1 MPGASL
7 VTMSNGTIPRW
18 RSMRADRTR
27 ERTVVLNQLLLG
39 VVSLLSALIA
49 FSMGAIAVVEALI
62 GGMLLV
68 AVITG
73 VALAVPW
80 NRIHALWSALLPIS
94 DIFAIAILRESNPS
108 AGFSLLWIFPAMWI
122 AGAFGL
128 LGLVVVNILA
138 NGVYWLTVALDPA
151 QSLTPVVILIPMM
164 IIAVSTTSY
173 VAAKRA
179 SAQRSLLDAQARL
192 LARAVE
198 RSRRQED
205 MVTEVLDAVD
215 FGVIRLGASGEE
227 SVRNEAHAR
236 MQRMI
241 ATGGGEQAAY
251 AEDGLTELSV
261 EETPLA
267 RARRGET
274 FDGDLVWY
282 GRPGKGR
289 RALSATSRALENATG
304 ERVGGI
310 FVSRDVTAEVM
321 ALRAREDLVASVSHE
336 LRTPLTAI
344 LGYLELV
351 LDAGDLSPSSRR
363 GLEVAERN
371 ASRLLDIIADLL
383 AVSVDHHG
391 GVQLSFTPE
400 YVKLDE
406 IIRASI
412 EAIIPR
418 AMERQITLEDA
429 GVEAVTAYV
438 DPLRIRQ
445 VVDNVIGNAVKYNV
459 DQGRVEVGV
468 TADVDHAWIVVR
480 DYGTGISAEELPRL
494 FERFFRADAVR
505 NTTTHGSGLGLSISR
520 DIVRAHGGEITVQSE
535 LGGGSTFL
543 IRLPLF
549 EKGRRS

>member
-1 MPGASL
+1 
-7 VTMSNGTIPRW
+7 MSNGTISRW

-39 VVSLLSALIA
+39 VVALLAAVVA
-49 FSMGAIAVVEALI
+49 FSMDAIVVVEMLLS
-62 GGMLLV
+62 GLLLV
-68 AVITG
+68 AVVTG

-80 NRIHALWSALLPIS
+80 NRIHALWSALLPIM
-94 DIFAIAILRESNPS
+94 DILAIALLRESNPS
-108 AGFSLLWIFPAMWI
+108 AGYSLLWIFPAMWI
-122 AGAFGL
+122 AGTFGL
-128 LGLVVVNILA
+128 LGLIVVNVLT

-151 QSLTPVVILIPMM
+151 QSLAPVVILIPMM

-173 VAAKRA
+173 LAARRA
-179 SAQRSLLDAQARL
+179 TAQRSLLDAQARL

-198 RSRRQED
+198 RARRQED

-215 FGVIRLGASGEE
+215 FGVIRLGVGGEE
-227 SVRNEAHAR
+227 SVRNDAHAR
-236 MQRMI
+236 MQRMLSS
-241 ATGGGEQAAY
+241 AGGDRAAF
-251 AEDGLTELSV
+251 AEDGLTELGI
-261 EETPLA
+261 EQTPLA

-282 GRPGKGR
+282 GKPGRGR
-289 RALSATSRALENATG
+289 RALSVTSRALESATG

-310 FVSRDVTAEVM
+310 VVSRDVTDEVM

-351 LDAGDLSPSSRR
+351 LDGDDLSAGSRR

-371 ASRLLDIIADLL
+371 AARLLDIIADLL
-383 AVSVDHHG
+383 AVSADNHG
-391 GVQLSFTPE
+391 GVRLSVSP
-400 YVKLDE
+400 VQARVDE
-406 IIRASI
+406 IVHASI
-412 EAIIPR
+412 EALTPR
-418 AMERQITLEDA
+418 AAERRITLDDA
-429 GVEAVTAYV
+429 GIEEVSAFI

-459 DQGRVEVGV
+459 DAGRVEVGV

-505 NTTTHGSGLGLSISR
+505 KTTTHGSGLGLSISR

-535 LGGGSTFL
+535 IGKGSTFV

-549 EKGRRS
+549 EKGRRN

>member
-1 MPGASL
+1 
-7 VTMSNGTIPRW
+7 
-18 RSMRADRTR
+18 MRADRTR
-27 ERTVVLNQLLLG
+27 ERTVVLNHLLLG
-39 VVSLLSALIA
+39 VVALLAAVVA
-49 FSMGAIAVVEALI
+49 FSMDAIVVVEMLLS
-62 GGMLLV
+62 GLLLV
-68 AVITG
+68 AVVTG

-80 NRIHALWSALLPIS
+80 NRIHALWSALLPIM
-94 DIFAIAILRESNPS
+94 DILAIALLRESNPS
-108 AGFSLLWIFPAMWI
+108 AGYSLLWIFPAMWI
-122 AGAFGL
+122 AGTFGL
-128 LGLVVVNILA
+128 LGLIVVNVLT

-151 QSLTPVVILIPMM
+151 QSLAPVVILIPMM

-173 VAAKRA
+173 LAARRA
-179 SAQRSLLDAQARL
+179 TAQRSLLDAQARL

-198 RSRRQED
+198 RARSQED

-215 FGVIRLGASGEE
+215 FGVIRLGVGGEE
-227 SVRNEAHAR
+227 SVRNDAHAR
-236 MQRMI
+236 MQRMLSS
-241 ATGGGEQAAY
+241 AGGDRAAF
-251 AEDGLTELSV
+251 AEDGLTELGI
-261 EETPLA
+261 EQTPLA

-282 GRPGKGR
+282 GKPGRGR
-289 RALSATSRALENATG
+289 RALSVTSRALESATG

-310 FVSRDVTAEVM
+310 VVSRDVTDEVM

-351 LDAGDLSPSSRR
+351 LDGDDLSAGSRR

-371 ASRLLDIIADLL
+371 AARLLDIIADLL
-383 AVSVDHHG
+383 AVSADNHG
-391 GVQLSFTPE
+391 GVRLSVSP
-400 YVKLDE
+400 VQARVDE
-406 IIRASI
+406 IVHASI
-412 EAIIPR
+412 EALTPR
-418 AMERQITLEDA
+418 AAERRITLDDA
-429 GVEAVTAYV
+429 GIEEVSAFI

-459 DQGRVEVGV
+459 DAGRVEVGV

-505 NTTTHGSGLGLSISR
+505 KTTTHGSGLGLSISR

-535 LGGGSTFL
+535 IGKGSTFV

-549 EKGRRS
+549 EKGRRN